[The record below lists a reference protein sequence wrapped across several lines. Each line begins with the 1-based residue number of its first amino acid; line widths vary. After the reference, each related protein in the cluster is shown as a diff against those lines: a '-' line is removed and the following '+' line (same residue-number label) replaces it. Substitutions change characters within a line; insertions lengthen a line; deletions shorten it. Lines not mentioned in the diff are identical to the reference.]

1 LRNIQTKIIKET
13 KEVNEE
19 KKKQHIYEYMSK
31 RRNVKLNEKEN
42 NNNKKEILIY

>member
-1 LRNIQTKIIKET
+1 MQTKIIKET

-19 KKKQHIYEYMSK
+19 KKNQHIHEYMSK
-31 RRNVKLNEKEN
+31 SRNVKLNEKEN